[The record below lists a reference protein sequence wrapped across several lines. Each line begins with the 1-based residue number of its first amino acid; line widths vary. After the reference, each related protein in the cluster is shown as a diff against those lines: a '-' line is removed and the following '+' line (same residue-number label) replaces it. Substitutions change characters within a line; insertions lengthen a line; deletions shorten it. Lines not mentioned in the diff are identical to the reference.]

1 MSSRTSCRYGRDRE
15 HPVTDSW
22 DIAGLLRD
30 LTARGQH
37 PAVIAFGENGSVTW
51 ESATVAD
58 EALRLAGGLRDAGV
72 GGGSR
77 VALWAPNSPVWIVA
91 ALAVLMAGGVVVL
104 IDDLADVELLEPALV
119 SSAARLIFTTARHLE
134 ASRKILHA
142 HNARAILVDEPECA
156 DQTATGWRSL
166 LEERTEDLPAP
177 VSDQPALLSWTSGTT
192 GSPKAF
198 LLTHRNI
205 ATNVEA
211 LQKLNVVG
219 PRDRALLPLPLHHA
233 YPFIVGML
241 TTLTIGTAI
250 VLPGGT
256 TGPVLMRAMRETEVT
271 TIIGVPRLYDAIW
284 TALEA
289 RVATRGRTVRF
300 VWRALLRSTSLVQR
314 STGLPMGH
322 LLFAPVR
329 RGIARHLRLLVSG
342 GARLE
347 RETEE
352 RLEALG
358 WTVLSGYGLA
368 ETASLF
374 TGNLPGARRPGS
386 AGRPFADGEVRIAD
400 ADEEGVGEIELHG
413 SSITK
418 GYLDNPEANHAAFTP
433 DGWYR
438 TGDLGFVDRDGF
450 LFVTGRTKEV
460 LVLSGGKKVAPED
473 LERTYGSA
481 PEIAEMAVL
490 EDKGALVALVRP
502 DRDKLH
508 DRGATNLRDGIRVIL
523 AERAQDLPSWQR
535 LSGFALTDQSLPR
548 TRLGK
553 YRRFLMPALYAEA
566 LAGGG
571 RRAAHALSPEDA
583 ELLRDPTAEA
593 VWALLLE
600 RYPDQALDFDVD
612 LALDLNLDSFGWME
626 ISIALEDRLD
636 IHLSETDIAGIQ
648 TIRDLL
654 RLVIERRGRA
664 RTLPREE
671 PAMARDFER
680 WLAPTGGLLTPLAM
694 ALYALNWLVMH
705 GLFRLRVT
713 GAEKLPVT
721 GAFVITSNHVS
732 DLDGMVI
739 AAALPWSRFRRLYW
753 AGDVVR
759 MFSNP
764 LNRLFCR
771 AMHVFPVDAMYPSA
785 VLESARRVLQTGHVQ
800 VWFPEAWR
808 SPDGRLQR
816 FLPGIGQLLLRG
828 GALAVP
834 AYIAGA
840 FEALPR
846 GRRIPKLRRI
856 TLTFG
861 SAEPV
866 EVLRGVGTGRTD
878 EERIADALRQRIISL
893 SSASGGSAEMNIGD
907 SFANEEAQMPPHRHG
922 RT

>member
-1 MSSRTSCRYGRDRE
+1 VTPSWNIDGLLSGLTLRDR
-15 HPVTDSW
+15 
-22 DIAGLLRD
+22 
-30 LTARGQH
+30 H
-37 PAVIAFGENGSVTW
+37 PAVIAFGAEGSETW
-51 ESATVAD
+51 DSETVAD
-58 EALRLAGGLRDAGV
+58 KALRLARGLRDAGI
-72 GGGSR
+72 GEGER

-91 ALAVLMAGGVVVL
+91 ALAVLTAGGVVVP
-104 IDDLADVELLEPALV
+104 IDDLADAEQLDAALV
-119 SSAARLIFTTARHLE
+119 SSAARLIFTTPRHLE
-134 ASRKILHA
+134 ACGEILRMHA
-142 HNARAILVDEPECA
+142 AGVILVDE
-156 DQTATGWRSL
+156 DQHDGQLATGWRSL
-166 LEERTEDLPAP
+166 LGERTQDLPTPAP
-177 VSDQPALLSWTSGTT
+177 DEPALLSWTSGTT

-198 LLTHRNI
+198 FLTHRNI

-211 LQKLNVVG
+211 LQKLNIVG

-256 TGPVLMRAMRETEVT
+256 TGPLLVRAMREAEVT

-284 TALEA
+284 TALET

-300 VWRALLRSTSLVQR
+300 LWRALLQSASLVQR
-314 STGLPMGH
+314 STGLRPGR

-329 RGIARHLRLLVSG
+329 RGIAARLRLLVSG
-342 GARLE
+342 GSRLE
-347 RETEE
+347 RETED

-374 TGNLPGARRPGS
+374 TGNRPSARRSGS
-386 AGRPFADGEVRIAD
+386 VGRPLADGEVRIAD
-400 ADEEGVGEIELHG
+400 PDEERVGEIELHG

-418 GYLDNPEANHAAFTP
+418 GYLDNPEANHAAFTA

-450 LFVTGRTKEV
+450 LFVTGREKEV
-460 LVLSGGKKVAPED
+460 LVLGGGKKVAPED
-473 LERTYGSA
+473 LERIYGGI
-481 PEIAEMAVL
+481 PEIAEVAVL

-502 DRDKLH
+502 DRAKLH

-523 AERAQDLPSWQR
+523 AEKARDLPSWQR
-535 LSGFALTDQSLPR
+535 LSGFALTDQPLPR

-553 YRRFLMPALYAEA
+553 YRRFLLPALYTEA
-566 LAGGG
+566 LAGGP
-571 RRAAHALSPEDA
+571 RRAAHALTPEDMA
-583 ELLRDPTAEA
+583 LLGDPTAEA
-593 VWALLLE
+593 VWALLCE
-600 RYPDQALDFDVD
+600 RYPEEALDLDVD

-636 IHLSETDIAGIQ
+636 VHFSETDIAGIQ
-648 TIRDLL
+648 SIRDLL
-654 RLVIERRGRA
+654 RLAIERRSGARA
-664 RTLPREE
+664 LPRQE
-671 PAMARDFER
+671 PSMATDFER
-680 WLAPTGGLLTPLAM
+680 WLAPTGALLTPLAM
-694 ALYALNWLVMH
+694 AFYGLNWTVMR

-713 GAEKLPVT
+713 GAEKLPAT

-759 MFSNP
+759 MFSDP
-764 LNRLFCR
+764 LKRLFCR
-771 AMHVFPVDAMYPSA
+771 AMHVFPVDAKFPSA
-785 VLESARRVLQTGHVQ
+785 TLESARRVLQAGHVQ

-816 FLPGIGQLLLRG
+816 FLPGIGQLLLRSD
-828 GALAVP
+828 APAVP
-834 AYIAGA
+834 AYIGGA

-846 GRRIPKLRRI
+846 GRRIPRLHPI
-856 TLTFG
+856 TVAFG
-861 SAEPV
+861 HPESID
-866 EVLRGVGTGRTD
+866 VLRADGIGRTD
-878 EERIADALRQRIISL
+878 EERIAGALRERVAAL
-893 SSASGGSAEMNIGD
+893 GAASGTAAGAELPD
-907 SFANEEAQMPPHRHG
+907 PSRG
-922 RT
+922 RTDSIRR